1 MRNRAH
7 FGTGSGRARL
17 LGSAAVAA
25 ALALLT
31 LSSARLGPA
40 PAGAREAGSEAAT
53 IGEAS
58 AANPFQSED
67 TRARFL
73 RVWKPR
79 IEDVLAQAGAL
90 PVPEEPY
97 LPPDIKDPVFGY
109 LIGMFDRKMS
119 GFVTGDHLQ
128 AVLEASDRKSRVP
141 REQIQRVLCVRERQR
156 DLIWARAEF
165 VRDLRLPV
173 PYSILGYHP
182 GRLVSSAA
190 VTARQWEMERMVVP
204 NPGKEDASATLE
216 ITDVTLL
223 AFVEGGVEMDIDG
236 WLDALMG
243 DSLDDTYML
252 GLAVFRYND
261 TRYAMA
267 LGYNSKGEPRTGALH
282 LSEDEVRFP
291 TPDDLKAVARYL
303 RKQMVRRLTLME
315 LPVAVPAQASKS

>member
-7 FGTGSGRARL
+7 FGIGSGRSRL
-17 LGSAAVAA
+17 LGSFAVAA
-25 ALALLT
+25 ALPLIAL
-31 LSSARLGPA
+31 SPARLGPA
-40 PAGAREAGSEAAT
+40 LAGAREAGSEAAT

-141 REQIQRVLCVRERQR
+141 REQIKRVLCVRENRR

-204 NPGKEDASATLE
+204 YASKDEADTLE
-216 ITDVTLL
+216 IKDVTLL

-252 GLAVFRYND
+252 GLAVFRYNG

-267 LGYNSKGEPRTGALH
+267 LGYNSKGEPRSGALH

-303 RKQMVRRLTLME
+303 RKQMLRKLTLME
-315 LPVAVPAQASKS
+315 LPVALPAQASKS